1 MGKRQQR
8 ENFTAGRIAAF
19 ACPEGKQ
26 QAIYWDGKQP
36 GLGLRVTAAG
46 ARAYIFESRLK
57 GRTVRVTIGSPA
69 VWPLESDEL
78 LDRVTGEVRKREG
91 ARQRAAALMVL
102 IDQGINPAEQRR
114 EEDAEK
120 SRRKAAA
127 ESLKTHTVEALFTA
141 YTDLLKQ
148 REKVDARDAELT
160 LKRFLA
166 ANETLAAKPAHAAIA
181 ADFVTGL
188 RKLHEAGK
196 VREPGK
202 VRSYAHAAFR
212 TAMMAATDPN
222 VPVKFEAFNVTANP
236 LATIRATPARADKR
250 PLTIAELRTFWAIA
264 KATEG
269 ATGAL
274 MKLHLLTG
282 GQRIAQLLRLQREDV
297 HAPYIVLRDGKGRRA
312 EARRHAVPLL
322 DDARTALG
330 AFTGSPAVFTIG
342 KRVMSPAAF
351 YQLEVEAV
359 GDQIEGFEPKR
370 LRSGVETALA
380 SLGIGRE
387 VRAQLQSHGLGGVQD
402 RHYDDH
408 DYMPEKRAALQ
419 ALLDLLNTVPADNV
433 TPIHGAAA

>member
-1 MGKRQQR
+1 MAAWLDEAKAK
-8 ENFTAGRIAAF
+8 AGRFVTVEKVEQGGALQARVDTLGAVALYYRCKVDGQEARVRIGAF
-19 ACPEGKQ
+19 DPSSPPRA
-26 QAIYWDGKQP
+26 
-36 GLGLRVTAAG
+36 LGLSKAGGLSLAG
-46 ARAYIFESRLK
+46 ARAKAVELALQHHGHRESGGL
-57 GRTVRVTIGSPA
+57 
-69 VWPLESDEL
+69 
-78 LDRVTGEVRKREG
+78 
-91 ARQRAAALMVL
+91 AA
-102 IDQGINPAEQRR
+102 QRR
-114 EEDAEK
+114 ELAVQRK
-120 SRRKAAA
+120 QRKAVA
-127 ESLKTHTVEALFTA
+127 ESLKAQTVEALFTA
-141 YTDLLKQ
+141 YADLLKQ

-166 ANETLAAKPAHAAIA
+166 GNETLAAKPAHAATA

-212 TAMMAATDPN
+212 TAMMARTDPEI
-222 VPVKFEAFNVTANP
+222 PVAFEAFNVVANP

-250 PLTIAELRTFWAIA
+250 PMSAAELRTFWAIA
-264 KATEG
+264 QATEG
-269 ATGAL
+269 AAGAL
-274 MKLHLLTG
+274 MKLHILTG

-297 HAPYIVLRDGKGRRA
+297 HAQYVVLRDAKGRRT

-322 DDARTALG
+322 DDARNALEI
-330 AFTGSPAVFTIG
+330 FTGAPDVFTIG
-342 KRVMSPAAF
+342 KRVVSPVTL

-370 LRSGVETALA
+370 LRSGIETALA

-387 VRAQLQSHGLGGVQD
+387 IRAQLQSHGLGGVQD

-433 TPIHGAAA
+433 TSINGRSAA

>member
-1 MGKRQQR
+1 MATWLDQAKAK
-8 ENFTAGRIAAF
+8 AGRFVTVEKVEQGGALQARVDTLGAVALYYRCKVDGQEARVRIGAF
-19 ACPEGKQ
+19 DPNSPPRA
-26 QAIYWDGKQP
+26 
-36 GLGLRVTAAG
+36 LGLSKAGGLSLAG
-46 ARAYIFESRLK
+46 ARAK
-57 GRTVRVTIGSPA
+57 A
-69 VWPLESDEL
+69 VELAMQHHGNKDNGGLAAQLRERAAQRKQRKASAEL
-78 LDRVTGEVRKREG
+78 L
-91 ARQRAAALMVL
+91 
-102 IDQGINPAEQRR
+102 
-114 EEDAEK
+114 K
-120 SRRKAAA
+120 SQ
-127 ESLKTHTVEALFTA
+127 TVDALFTA
-141 YTDLLKQ
+141 YTDLLRQ

-166 ANETLAAKPAHAAIA
+166 DNVTLAEKRAHEATA
-181 ADFVTGL
+181 ADFVIGL

-222 VPVKFEAFNVTANP
+222 IPVKFEAFNVTANP
-236 LATIRATPARADKR
+236 LVTIRATPARADKR
-250 PLTIAELRTFWAIA
+250 PMTVAELRAFWAIA

-269 ATGAL
+269 TTGAL
-274 MKLHLLTG
+274 MKLHILAG
-282 GQRIAQLLRLQREDV
+282 GQRIAQLLRLRREDV
-297 HAPYIVLRDGKGRRA
+297 HADYIVLRDPKGRRA

-322 DDARTALG
+322 EDARTALN
-330 AFTGSPAVFTIG
+330 AFTGSPEVFTIG
-342 KRVMSPAAF
+342 KRVISPATF
-351 YQLEVEAV
+351 YQFEVEAV
-359 GDQIEGFEPKR
+359 GDQIDDFEPKR

>member
-1 MGKRQQR
+1 MAAWVDQAK
-8 ENFTAGRIAAF
+8 AKVGRFVTVEKVEQGGAL
-19 ACPEGKQ
+19 
-26 QAIYWDGKQP
+26 QARVDAVGAVALYFRCKIDGQEARVRIGTFDP
-36 GLGLRVTAAG
+36 NSPPRALGLSKAGGLSLAG
-46 ARAYIFESRLK
+46 ARAKAVELALQHHGNRESGGL
-57 GRTVRVTIGSPA
+57 
-69 VWPLESDEL
+69 
-78 LDRVTGEVRKREG
+78 
-91 ARQRAAALMVL
+91 AA
-102 IDQGINPAEQRR
+102 QRR
-114 EEDAEK
+114 ELAAQRK
-120 SRRKAAA
+120 QRKAAA
-127 ESLKTHTVEALFTA
+127 DSMKAQTVAALFTA

-166 ANETLAAKPAHAAIA
+166 ANETLAAKPAHAATA

-212 TAMMAATDPN
+212 TAMMAPTDPN
-222 VPVKFEAFNVTANP
+222 IPVKFEAFNVTANP
-236 LATIRATPARADKR
+236 LATIRATPSRADKR
-250 PLTIAELRTFWAIA
+250 PLAISELRTFWAIA

-269 ATGAL
+269 AAGAL

-297 HAPYIVLRDGKGRRA
+297 HVPYIVLRDGKGRRA

-322 DDARTALG
+322 DDARIALN
-330 AFTGSPAVFTIG
+330 AFTGSPEVFTIG

-359 GDQIEGFEPKR
+359 GDQIDGFEPKR